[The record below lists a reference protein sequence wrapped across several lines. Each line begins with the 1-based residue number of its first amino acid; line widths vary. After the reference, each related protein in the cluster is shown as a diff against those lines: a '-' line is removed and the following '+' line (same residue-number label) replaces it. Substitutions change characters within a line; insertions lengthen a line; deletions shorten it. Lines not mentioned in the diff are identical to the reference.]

1 MILYVIDLENSSSK
15 SIQSELDSNFLKNKN
30 IIIVGNKNDLKI
42 KKEVNEY
49 FINNSLI
56 QISAQKNEDII
67 NLKNSL
73 NSFIKENLVN
83 SDSSIMINERH
94 FAALNNVNK
103 SIFNVKKNLKNKSN
117 TDLLA
122 LDIKYALTHLGE
134 ITGEIS
140 NDEVLGNIFSKF
152 CIGK

>member
-1 MILYVIDLENSSSK
+1 
-15 SIQSELDSNFLKNKN
+15 
-30 IIIVGNKNDLKI
+30 
-42 KKEVNEY
+42 
-49 FINNSLI
+49 
-56 QISAQKNEDII
+56 
-67 NLKNSL
+67 
-73 NSFIKENLVN
+73 
-83 SDSSIMINERH
+83 MINERH